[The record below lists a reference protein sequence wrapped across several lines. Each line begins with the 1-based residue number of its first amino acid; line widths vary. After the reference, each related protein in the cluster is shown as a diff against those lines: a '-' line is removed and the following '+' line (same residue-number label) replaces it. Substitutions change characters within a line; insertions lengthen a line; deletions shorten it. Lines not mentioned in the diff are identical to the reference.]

1 MGVLEPVR
9 REPFGI
15 TNEQGL
21 SVRGEMWHAERPRG
35 TVIICHGF
43 KGFAK
48 WGFFPLLAETL
59 ARGGVSA
66 ITFNFSG
73 SGIGTDGESFT
84 EENAFFAN
92 SYSCE
97 LADLSLV
104 EKEAERRQWLGANY
118 GLFGHS
124 RGGGI
129 AILHSARQ
137 PLVRALATWAAI
149 STIDRWSG
157 DDKKKWRENGRTGI
171 INARTGQVL
180 ELGSATLDD
189 IEKLAGS
196 DLDILAAASR
206 IAVPWLIAHG
216 TKDEAVPYAESEKL
230 EAAAT
235 SASVERLTIAG
246 GDHTFGA
253 QHPLM
258 SPVPSR
264 TQRVMTRTL
273 AFFRDH
279 LE

>member
-1 MGVLEPVR
+1 MGLVEPVR
-9 REPFGI
+9 REPFHI
-15 TNEQGL
+15 MNEQGL
-21 SVRGEMWHAERPRG
+21 SVKGDMWHAERYRG

-43 KGFAK
+43 KGFVK

-59 ARGGVSA
+59 ARGGISA

-73 SGIGTDGESFT
+73 SGIGADGESFT
-84 EENAFFAN
+84 EENAFFSN
-92 SYSCE
+92 SFSRE
-97 LADLSLV
+97 LADLRLV
-104 EKEAERRQWLGANY
+104 EKEAEQRQWLSANY

-129 AILHSARQ
+129 AILHAARQ
-137 PLVRALATWAAI
+137 PRVRALATWAAI

-157 DDKKKWRENGRTGI
+157 DDKKKWREKGRTGI

-180 ELGSATLDD
+180 ELGTATLDD
-189 IEKLAGS
+189 IEQLAKS

-206 IAVPWLIAHG
+206 IAIPWLIAHG

-230 EAAAT
+230 EEAAA

-253 QHPLM
+253 QHPLL

-264 TQRVMTRTL
+264 TQRVITRTQ
-273 AFFRDH
+273 AFFRER